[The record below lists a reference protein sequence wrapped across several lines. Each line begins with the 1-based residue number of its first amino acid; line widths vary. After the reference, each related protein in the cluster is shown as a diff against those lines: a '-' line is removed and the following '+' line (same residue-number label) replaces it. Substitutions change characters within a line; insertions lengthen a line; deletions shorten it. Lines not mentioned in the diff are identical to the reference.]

1 VSNTCPDCGSQMEFV
16 SQPAHLLTGS
26 CAGCGHSFTM
36 LEGVVEAGKGSGRI
50 AGELSDTEE
59 SSDDSDSH
67 SGPPCSLCGAPL
79 EITSSPGGLSAI
91 CSGCSSS
98 FQFVLQSDA
107 ERPSRRPQ
115 TRTGYRNDTRAG
127 PEGPKA
133 RPCRN
138 CGGPLQFTTNPEGLV
153 TGTCASCGNR
163 FTLPPRREDGG
174 RGRGGRPGQRGGYS
188 PRPRG
193 GGGWGRAGD
202 RGAPPPRFRS
212 RGPPFR
218 RRESRGDS
226 DDEESPR
233 PYRRR
238 RDDE

>member
-1 VSNTCPDCGSQMEFV
+1 
-16 SQPAHLLTGS
+16 
-26 CAGCGHSFTM
+26 
-36 LEGVVEAGKGSGRI
+36 VEAGQGSDGPADDGTI
-50 AGELSDTEE
+50 ANRRPGEVGSP
-59 SSDDSDSH
+59 

-79 EITSSPGGLSAI
+79 AISATAAGLSAV

-98 FQFVLQSDA
+98 FQFVLRSDTD
-107 ERPSRRPQ
+107 PPFRRSAG
-115 TRTGYRNDTRAG
+115 RGGYRSADRNSSEAPR
-127 PEGPKA
+127 A

-138 CGGPLQFTTNPEGLV
+138 CGGPLQFTTSPDGLV

-174 RGRGGRPGQRGGYS
+174 RPRGGRPGQRGGYPS
-188 PRPRG
+188 RPRG
-193 GGGWGRAGD
+193 PGGWGRGGD

-218 RRESRGDS
+218 RRQSQNEGDE
-226 DDEESPR
+226 DESPR
-233 PYRRR
+233 SYRRR

>member
-1 VSNTCPDCGSQMEFV
+1 MEFA
-16 SQPAHLLTGS
+16 SQPAQLLTGS

-36 LEGVVEAGKGSGRI
+36 LEGVVEAGRGAARP
-50 AGELSDTEE
+50 AGAAPTAEE
-59 SSDDSDSH
+59 SSEESES
-67 SGPPCSLCGAPL
+67 SVGPPCSLCGAPL
-79 EITSSPGGLSAI
+79 ELAASPGGGLSAV

-107 ERPSRRPQ
+107 ERPYRRPPS
-115 TRTGYRNDTRAG
+115 RGGYRNQDRG
-127 PEGPKA
+127 ESEGPRA

-138 CGGPLQFTTNPEGLV
+138 CGGPLQFTTSPEGLV

-163 FTLPPRREDGG
+163 FTLPPRREEGG
-174 RGRGGRPGQRGGYS
+174 RGRPSQRGGYA

-193 GGGWGRAGD
+193 GGGWGRGGD

-218 RRESRGDS
+218 RRESRGS
-226 DDEESPR
+226 DDEDESPR
-233 PYRRR
+233 NSRRR